1 VVLVI
6 FKLTQVKEI
15 TMKQISKYAFA
26 VAASLAIATP
36 ASADLNIHDAAIL
49 QLKKD
54 SEAMQVILL
63 AC

>member
-1 VVLVI
+1 
-6 FKLTQVKEI
+6 
-15 TMKQISKYAFA
+15 MKQISKYAFA